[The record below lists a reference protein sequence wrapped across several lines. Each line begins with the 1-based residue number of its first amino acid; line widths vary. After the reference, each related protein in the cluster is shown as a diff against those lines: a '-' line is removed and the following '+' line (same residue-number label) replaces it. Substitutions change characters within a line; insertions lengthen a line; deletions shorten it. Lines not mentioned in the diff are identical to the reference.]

1 MSEQQALLPLGLGDR
16 LREARERRK
25 LSLSQAATET
35 RIQQSILEALEAD
48 RTEHIAPVYLK
59 GYVRSYARFLGI
71 PADEL
76 EQDLSARAGSAPSLH
91 PVFDTPP
98 RRSPVDRWLKVTGYV
113 VASLLIGTLAW
124 QLTHEVVRISQG
136 EGGVA
141 SVGNGDGPDAAATA
155 TASQPVNASMTPLE
169 TLRVRRQGLPADTA
183 RDAWAAL
190 DRPEEGM
197 PGAVASAP
205 TLRLVAAADS
215 WVEVTD
221 ADGQQLELNLL
232 RGGESRA
239 YQGTPP
245 FNVLLGR
252 ASAIEV
258 WLDGKRVDL
267 APWTRGDVARIPAL
281 GAADGAT
288 PGS

>member
-1 MSEQQALLPLGLGDR
+1 MSEQQALLPMGLGDR

-25 LSLSQAATET
+25 LSLPQAAAET

-48 RTEHIAPVYLK
+48 RTDHIAPVYLK

-76 EQDLSARAGSAPSLH
+76 EADLASRAGGTPTLH
-91 PVFDTPP
+91 PVFDSPP

-124 QLTHEVVRISQG
+124 QLTHEVVRISQSDG
-136 EGGVA
+136 TVAARGGVDPQVTEPA
-141 SVGNGDGPDAAATA
+141 PS
-155 TASQPVNASMTPLE
+155 ASQPVNASMTPLE
-169 TLRVRRQGLPADTA
+169 ALRRRHQAAPADTA

-190 DRPEEGM
+190 DRVPAETIKQD
-197 PGAVASAP
+197 PL
-205 TLRLVAAADS
+205 LRLVAAADS

-221 ADGQQLELNLL
+221 AEGRQLELNLM
-232 RGGESRA
+232 RAGESRA

-258 WLDGKRVDL
+258 YLGGERVDL
-267 APWTRGDVARIPAL
+267 EPWTRGDVARIPAL
-281 GAADGAT
+281 GATDEPPAG
-288 PGS
+288 G

>member
-1 MSEQQALLPLGLGDR
+1 MSEQQALLPMGLGDR

-25 LSLSQAATET
+25 LSLPQAAAET

-48 RTEHIAPVYLK
+48 RTDHIAPVYLK

-76 EQDLSARAGSAPSLH
+76 EADLASRAGGTPTLH
-91 PVFDTPP
+91 PVFDSPP

-124 QLTHEVVRISQG
+124 QLTHEVVRISQSDG
-136 EGGVA
+136 TVAARGGVDPQVTEPA
-141 SVGNGDGPDAAATA
+141 PS
-155 TASQPVNASMTPLE
+155 ASQPVNASMTPLE
-169 TLRVRRQGLPADTA
+169 ALRRRHQAAPADTA

-190 DRPEEGM
+190 DRVPAETIEQD
-197 PGAVASAP
+197 PL
-205 TLRLVAAADS
+205 LRLVAAADS

-221 ADGQQLELNLL
+221 AEGRQLELNLM
-232 RGGESRA
+232 RAGESRA

-258 WLDGKRVDL
+258 YLGGERVDL
-267 APWTRGDVARIPAL
+267 EPWTRGDVARIPAL
-281 GAADGAT
+281 GATDEPPAG
-288 PGS
+288 G

>member
-1 MSEQQALLPLGLGDR
+1 MSEQQVLLPMGLGDR

-25 LSLSQAATET
+25 LSLSQAAAET
-35 RIQQSILEALEAD
+35 RIQQSTLEALERD
-48 RTEHIAPVYLK
+48 QTEHIAPVYLK

-71 PADEL
+71 PLDEL
-76 EQDLSARAGSAPSLH
+76 EADLATRTGESPTLH
-91 PVFDTPP
+91 PVFNSSP
-98 RRSPVDRWLKVTGYV
+98 RRNPVDRWLKVTGYV

-136 EGGVA
+136 EGAVA
-141 SVGNGDGPDAAATA
+141 ARGAADTEAPDPAPS
-155 TASQPVNASMTPLE
+155 ASQPVNASMTPLE
-169 TLRVRRQGLPADTA
+169 ALRRRHQAAPGDTA

-190 DRPEEGM
+190 ERAPDEVT
-197 PGAVASAP
+197 VAGP
-205 TLRLVAAADS
+205 PLQLVAAADS

-221 ADGQQLELNLL
+221 AEGRQLELNLL
-232 RGGESRA
+232 RAGESRA

-258 WLDGKRVDL
+258 YLDGARVDL
-267 APWTRGDVARIPAL
+267 SPWTRGDVARIPAL
-281 GAADGAT
+281 GALDDTSIGN
-288 PGS
+288 

>member
-1 MSEQQALLPLGLGDR
+1 MSEQQALLPMGLGDR

-25 LSLSQAATET
+25 LSLSQAAAET
-35 RIQQSILEALEAD
+35 RIQQSILEALEGD

-76 EQDLSARAGSAPSLH
+76 EAELASRAGDTPSLH
-91 PVFDTPP
+91 PVFRASP

-136 EGGVA
+136 DAAVA
-141 SVGNGDGPDAAATA
+141 ARGNGETQGQEPVAN
-155 TASQPVNASMTPLE
+155 ASQPVNASMTPLE
-169 TLRVRRQGLPADTA
+169 ALRRRHQAAPADTA

-190 DRPEEGM
+190 ER
-197 PGAVASAP
+197 AP
-205 TLRLVAAADS
+205 TEAAAPDPLLRLVAAADS

-221 ADGQQLELNLL
+221 AEGRQLELNLL
-232 RGGESRA
+232 RAGESRT
-239 YQGTPP
+239 YDGTPP
-245 FNVLLGR
+245 FQVLLGR

-258 WLDGKRVDL
+258 YLDGSRVDL
-267 APWTRGDVARIPAL
+267 APWTRGDVARIPEL
-281 GAADGAT
+281 GATGDPSVAN
-288 PGS
+288 